1 MTAPPCW
8 CASDRPPRRP
18 VTPRQLPYP
27 DDLPRAKRALGQN
40 FLIDPNLQRRIV
52 ESLQAGPDD
61 EVLEIGPGMG
71 ALTRHLAGTVR
82 RLVLVEL
89 DNDLAA
95 RLREHY
101 AGDKSVEVINQD
113 VLDVPLEQLSADAG
127 RLKVIGNIPYNI
139 TTPILFSLLE
149 RRPRPAEIVLMVQR
163 EVADRILEP
172 AGSKTYGALAVGV
185 QAVADVSRVL
195 NVSRDAF
202 RPVPDVMSSVV
213 RIIPHSPPRL
223 TPDDEAALRTLTRAA
238 FQQRRKQFQRILRDA
253 YQLSPEQVAEVG
265 REAGMDLVQRP
276 ETFSPQKFIDLAR
289 VLRKQ
294 Y

>member
-1 MTAPPCW
+1 MP
-8 CASDRPPRRP
+8 
-18 VTPRQLPYP
+18 PRQLPYP

-40 FLIDPNLQRRIV
+40 FLIDPNVQRKIV
-52 ESLQAGPDD
+52 SALEAGPGD
-61 EVLEIGPGMG
+61 EVLEIGPGVG
-71 ALTRHLAGTVR
+71 ALTRHLAGKVR

-95 RLREHY
+95 RLREEF
-101 AGDKSVEVINQD
+101 AGDPSVEVLNED
-113 VLDVPLEQLSADAG
+113 VLEVPLERISADPG

-139 TTPILFSLLE
+139 TTPILFGLLE
-149 RRPRPAEIVLMVQR
+149 RRPRPALVVLMVQR

-185 QAVADVSRVL
+185 QAVADVSRVM

-213 RIIPHSPPRL
+213 RIVPHAPPRL
-223 TPDDEAALRTLTRAA
+223 TPEDEGALRELTRAA

-253 YQLSPEQVAEVG
+253 YDLSVDEVAEVG
-265 REAGMDLVQRP
+265 RAAGMDLVQRP
-276 ETFSPQKFIDLAR
+276 ETFPPQKFIDLAR
-289 VLRKQ
+289 VLRSR
-294 Y
+294 

>member
-1 MTAPPCW
+1 MP
-8 CASDRPPRRP
+8 
-18 VTPRQLPYP
+18 PRQLPYP

-40 FLIDPNLQRRIV
+40 FLIDPNIQRKIV
-52 ESLQAGPDD
+52 AAIDPGPDD
-61 EVLEIGPGMG
+61 EVLEIGPGVG
-71 ALTRHLAGTVR
+71 ALTRHLAGTVK

-95 RLREHY
+95 RLREEF
-101 AGDKSVEVINQD
+101 AGDASVEVVNQD
-113 VLDVPLEQLSADAG
+113 VLDVPLEQVSGDPAS
-127 RLKVIGNIPYNI
+127 LKVIGNIPYNI

-149 RRPRPAEIVLMVQR
+149 RRPRPRMIVLMVQR

-185 QAVADVSRVL
+185 QAVAEVSRVM

-213 RIIPHSPPRL
+213 KIVPHNPPRL
-223 TPDDEAALRTLTRAA
+223 TVEEEAGLRELTRAA

-253 YQLSPEQVAEVG
+253 WHLSVEQVEEVG
-265 REAGMDLVQRP
+265 RAAGMDLVQRP
-276 ETFSPQKFIDLAR
+276 ETFPPQKFIDLAR
-289 VLRKQ
+289 VLRERGGDR
-294 Y
+294 